1 MRLDRYIASVTDL
14 SRKDVKRLLKDAS
27 VTVDGECVR
36 DPAFRVNDE
45 HCVEL
50 DGQNLRAPGHRYF
63 MLHKPEGY
71 VCADKDR
78 LHATVFELMFED
90 NMERLH
96 VAGRLDIDTTGLV
109 LVSDDGQWIH
119 RVTSPTSQCFKRYR
133 LTTAEPID
141 PRCVKRFAEGVYLG
155 EEKRRTL
162 PAHLEILSECEAV
175 LSIQEG
181 RYHQVKR
188 MFGATGNRVV
198 SLHREAIGGLSLDTD
213 LPEGVYRPLSEDE
226 IEACFAQSAP
236 EVQ

>member
-14 SRKDVKRLLKDAS
+14 SRKDVKRHLKDAA
-27 VTVDGECVR
+27 VTVNGECVR
-36 DPAFRVNDE
+36 DPAYQVVDADV
-45 HCVEL
+45 VEL

-119 RVTSPTSQCFKRYR
+119 RVTSPNSECFKRYR
-133 LTTAEPID
+133 LRTADPID
-141 PRCVKRFAEGVYLG
+141 ERLVHRFAEGVYLG

-162 PAHLEILSECEAV
+162 PARLELLGDCEAL

-188 MFGATGNRVV
+188 MFGASGNRVV
-198 SLHREAIGGLSLDTD
+198 ALHREAIGGLLLDTE
-213 LPEGVYRPLSEDE
+213 LEEGEYRALSEIE
-226 IEACFAQSAP
+226 IQACLEPDAGDQ
-236 EVQ
+236 

>member
-14 SRKDVKRLLKDAS
+14 SRKDVKRLLKDAA
-27 VTVDGECVR
+27 VTVNGECVR
-36 DPAFRVNDE
+36 DPSYQVGDADG
-45 HCVEL
+45 VEL
-50 DGQNLRAPGHRYF
+50 DGQHLRAPGHRYF
-63 MLHKPEGY
+63 MLNKPEGY

-119 RVTSPTSQCFKRYR
+119 RVTSPTSECFKRYR
-133 LTTAEPID
+133 LRTADPID
-141 PRCVKRFAEGVYLG
+141 ERLVSRFAEGVYLG

-162 PAHLEILSECEAV
+162 PAQLEILGEFEAR

-188 MFGATGNRVV
+188 MFGAAGNRVV
-198 SLHREAIGGLSLDTD
+198 SLHREAIGALALDED
-213 LPEGVYRPLSEDE
+213 LDEGDYRPLSQAEMQ
-226 IEACFAQSAP
+226 ACLEPSAP
-236 EVQ
+236 ELT